1 MILSG
6 TLIASGL
13 RFIMFKRNIILCD
26 LDGTLSDYSER
37 VHLYKDKDYK
47 SFNEA
52 GIHDKPIEKVCE
64 IIRNLHCSYRPVDP
78 IEVVIITARDESC
91 RQDTAHWLKRNKI
104 PYDGLLM
111 RPKGDLSSDQ
121 DCKAKLFETYFNI
134 EEIWFVLEDRNS
146 VVDMWR
152 DKGLTCLQ
160 VARSDF

>member
-111 RPKGDLSSDQ
+111 RPKGDFSSDQ

-152 DKGLTCLQ
+152 DKGLNCLQ

>member
-13 RFIMFKRNIILCD
+13 RFIMFKRIIILCD

-104 PYDGLLM
+104 PYDGL
-111 RPKGDLSSDQ
+111 
-121 DCKAKLFETYFNI
+121 
-134 EEIWFVLEDRNS
+134 
-146 VVDMWR
+146 
-152 DKGLTCLQ
+152 
-160 VARSDF
+160 

>member
-111 RPKGDLSSDQ
+111 RPKCDFSSDQ